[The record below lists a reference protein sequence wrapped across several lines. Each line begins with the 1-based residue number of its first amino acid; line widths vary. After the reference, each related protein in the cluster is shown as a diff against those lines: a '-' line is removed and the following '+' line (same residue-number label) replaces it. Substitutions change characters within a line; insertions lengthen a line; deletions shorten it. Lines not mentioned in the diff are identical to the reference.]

1 MSALPTF
8 DHIEEEL
15 SAMLSI
21 SEEELTDEQRMNL
34 EAYLDEL
41 GQQEADKIDRFCQF
55 IRIETERAEAIKA
68 ESKRLARKAQTAQN
82 RLDYIRARYL
92 TIMQQHGLRK
102 VSGNVYTASV
112 RESQAVAI
120 EDQNAIPAEFWKVKE
135 ERTVDKVMVKNHIK
149 AGQVVPGCSLIPTYS
164 LQTR

>member
-21 SEEELTDEQRMNL
+21 PDDELTEEQKLDL
-34 EAYLDEL
+34 EQYLDEL
-41 GQQEADKIDRFCQF
+41 AGQEADKIDRFCQF
-55 IRIETERAEAIKA
+55 IRIETERAEAIKE
-68 ESKRLARKAQTAQN
+68 ESRRLARKAQTAQS
-82 RLDYIRARYL
+82 RIDYIKARYL
-92 TIMQQHGLRK
+92 NIMQQHGVRK
-102 VSGNVYTASV
+102 ISGKVYTASV

-164 LQTR
+164 LLTR

>member
-21 SEEELTDEQRMNL
+21 PEEELTEEQKLDL
-34 EAYLDEL
+34 EQYLDEL

-55 IRIETERAEAIKA
+55 VRIETERAEAIKA

-102 VSGNVYTASV
+102 VSGKVYTASV

-149 AGQVVPGCSLIPTYS
+149 AGIEVPGCSLVPTYS
-164 LQTR
+164 LLTR

>member
-1 MSALPTF
+1 MSALPSF
-8 DHIEEEL
+8 DNIEGEL

-21 SEEELTDEQRMNL
+21 PEEELTEEQKLDL
-34 EAYLDEL
+34 EQYLDEL
-41 GQQEADKIDRFCQF
+41 AGQEADKIDRFCQF
-55 IRIETERAEAIKA
+55 LRIESERADAIKA

-102 VSGNVYTASV
+102 VSGKVYTASV

-120 EDQNAIPAEFWKVKE
+120 EDQNAIPAEFWKVRE
-135 ERTVDKVMVKNHIK
+135 ERTPDKLKIKNYIN
-149 AGQVVPGCSLIPTYS
+149 AGQVVPGCNLISTYS

>member
-21 SEEELTDEQRMNL
+21 PDEELTE
-34 EAYLDEL
+34 E
-41 GQQEADKIDRFCQF
+41 
-55 IRIETERAEAIKA
+55 
-68 ESKRLARKAQTAQN
+68 
-82 RLDYIRARYL
+82 
-92 TIMQQHGLRK
+92 QQHGLRK
-102 VSGNVYTASV
+102 ISGNVYTASV

-120 EDQNAIPAEFWKVKE
+120 EDQAAIPAEFWKVKE
-135 ERTVDKVMVKNHIK
+135 ERSVDKVMVKNHIK

>member
-15 SAMLSI
+15 SAILAI
-21 SEEELTDEQRMNL
+21 PEEELTKEQKLKL

-41 GQQEADKIDRFCQF
+41 GRQEADKIDRFCQF
-55 IRIETERAEAIKA
+55 VRIESERAEAIKA

-102 VSGNVYTASV
+102 VSGKVYTASV

>member
-21 SEEELTDEQRMNL
+21 PEEELTEEQKLKL

-55 IRIETERAEAIKA
+55 VRIETERAEAIKA
-68 ESKRLARKAQTAQN
+68 ESERLARKAQTAQN

-102 VSGNVYTASV
+102 VSGKVYTASV

-120 EDQNAIPAEFWKVKE
+120 EDQNAIPAEFWKIKE
-135 ERTVDKVMVKNHIK
+135 ERTPDKMMIKNCIK

>member
-21 SEEELTDEQRMNL
+21 PDEELTEEQKLDL
-34 EAYLDEL
+34 EQYLDEL
-41 GQQEADKIDRFCQF
+41 AGQEADKIDRFCQF
-55 IRIETERAEAIKA
+55 VRIETERAEAIKE
-68 ESKRLARKAQTAQN
+68 ESRRLARKAQTGQS
-82 RLDYIRARYL
+82 RIDYIKARYL
-92 TIMQQHGLRK
+92 NIMQQHGVRK
-102 VSGNVYTASV
+102 VSGKVYTASV

-164 LQTR
+164 LLTR

>member
-1 MSALPTF
+1 MSTLPTF

-21 SEEELTDEQRMNL
+21 PDEELTEEQKLDL
-34 EAYLDEL
+34 EAYLEEL

-55 IRIETERAEAIKA
+55 VRIETERAEAIKA

-82 RLDYIRARYL
+82 RLEYVKARYL
-92 TIMQQHGLRK
+92 NIMQQHGLRK

-120 EDQNAIPAEFWKVKE
+120 EDQAAIPAEFWKVKE
-135 ERTVDKVMVKNHIK
+135 ERSVDKVMVKNHIK
-149 AGQVVPGCSLIPTYS
+149 AGQVVPGCSLIQTYS

>member
-21 SEEELTDEQRMNL
+21 PDEELTEEQKLDL
-34 EAYLDEL
+34 EQYLDEL

-55 IRIETERAEAIKA
+55 VRIETERAEAIKA
-68 ESKRLARKAQTAQN
+68 ESKRLARKAQTAQS
-82 RLDYIRARYL
+82 RIDYIKDRYL
-92 TIMQQHGLRK
+92 SIMQQHGVRK
-102 VSGNVYTASV
+102 ISGKVYTASV

-120 EDQNAIPAEFWKVKE
+120 ENQAVIPEEFWKVKE
-135 ERTVDKVMVKNHIK
+135 ERSVDKAMVKNSIK
-149 AGQVVPGCSLIPTYS
+149 AGIEVPGCSLVPTYS
-164 LQTR
+164 LLTR

>member
-21 SEEELTDEQRMNL
+21 PDEELTEEQKLDL
-34 EAYLDEL
+34 EHYLDEL
-41 GQQEADKIDRFCQF
+41 AGQEADKIDRFCQF
-55 IRIETERAEAIKA
+55 VRIESERADAIKA

-92 TIMQQHGLRK
+92 TIMQQHGVRK
-102 VSGNVYTASV
+102 VSGKVYTASV

-120 EDQNAIPAEFWKVKE
+120 EDQAVIPAEFWKVKE

-164 LQTR
+164 LLTR

>member
-21 SEEELTDEQRMNL
+21 PDEELTEEQKLYL
-34 EAYLDEL
+34 EQYLDEL

-55 IRIETERAEAIKA
+55 VRIETERAEAIKA

-102 VSGNVYTASV
+102 VSGKVYTASV

-120 EDQNAIPAEFWKVKE
+120 EDQNAIPAEFWKVRE
-135 ERTVDKVMVKNHIK
+135 ERTPDKLKIRNYIN

>member
-21 SEEELTDEQRMNL
+21 PDEELTEEQKLAL
-34 EAYLDEL
+34 EQYLDEL

-55 IRIETERAEAIKA
+55 VRIETERAEAIKA
-68 ESKRLARKAQTAQN
+68 ESKRLARKAQTAQS
-82 RLDYIRARYL
+82 RIDYIKARYL
-92 TIMQQHGLRK
+92 NVMQQHGVRK
-102 VSGNVYTASV
+102 ISGKVYTASV

-120 EDQNAIPAEFWKVKE
+120 ENQAVIPAEFWKVKE
-135 ERTVDKVMVKNHIK
+135 ERSVDKVMVKNHIK